1 MFDQCDAFFCV
12 IILGDAN
19 VGKTSIFRRYIYNE
33 FEQDKKIYGSSF
45 FVKDLVLNC
54 KEDAKDEQNIENDSD
69 TNIIRVK
76 VQLWDIAVKQ
86 SLYNHIELQN
96 SSTGIIVAYD
106 I

>member
-1 MFDQCDAFFCV
+1 MAGFSPVNAYFQYTL
-12 IILGDAN
+12 I
-19 VGKTSIFRRYIYNE
+19 E
-33 FEQDKKIYGSSF
+33 FEKDKKIYGSSF